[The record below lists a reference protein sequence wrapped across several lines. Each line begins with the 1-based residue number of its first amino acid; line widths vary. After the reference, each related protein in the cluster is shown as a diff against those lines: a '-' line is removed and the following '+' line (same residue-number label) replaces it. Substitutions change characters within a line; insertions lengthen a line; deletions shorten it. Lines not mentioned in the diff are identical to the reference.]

1 MFCALCPALATLP
14 ALQGPPLVTSSSAAG
29 TPAGIIAAVEGRK
42 PGLSVVVVG
51 DQARCVS
58 RRGGVCFAP
67 KRSEVVLSVFGQRPV
82 HGELS
87 W

>member
-1 MFCALCPALATLP
+1 MFCAFWLALAT
-14 ALQGPPLVTSSSAAG
+14 AGVAGADRCDLVVYGG
-29 TPAGIIAAVEGRK
+29 TPAGIMAAVEGRK

-58 RRGGVCFAP
+58 RHGGVCLAP
-67 KRSEVVLSVFGQRPV
+67 KRSEVVRFVFGQRPV